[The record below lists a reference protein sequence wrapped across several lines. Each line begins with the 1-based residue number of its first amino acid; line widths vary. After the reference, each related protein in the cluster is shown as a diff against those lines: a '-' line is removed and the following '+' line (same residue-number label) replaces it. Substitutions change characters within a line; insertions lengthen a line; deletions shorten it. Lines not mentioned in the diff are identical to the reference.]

1 MMVLVCA
8 AAGLV
13 RLSAPTLRL
22 DAARSTAG
30 LVRFSAPTLRLDAAR
45 SSPLS
50 CSMLSIIDDVREQSS
65 ASIVEQPVMF
75 TAEDDS
81 SFDFE
86 RWEVHRSS
94 SRYGRLLLGTLA
106 GSTSRR
112 VIPTIALLVLFTFGV
127 EFYNTM
133 ATMGN
138 PMEGFLPEVQIPIG
152 PFELTAPVLGLLLV
166 FRTDTAYDRFNLGSE
181 VAWEITAAMRSVT
194 RRLVVWTR
202 VEGASEEERAAALE
216 LVSACMLLHGWIM
229 GSYLR
234 GPQWGDDPTDRST
247 QTRQVELVRL
257 ALGVGADE
265 TDEAAMQLDR
275 LTTSQLTPYVALT
288 AIALG
293 VSTRLPTLS
302 DQERVAV
309 DDELA
314 VVTSSLGK
322 CEKLLRTPIPLGYT
336 RYAVR
341 FLWIWLTL
349 LPFALV
355 RVFSEFSIGTWWEDK
370 PQPVLALAMLFI
382 SFTFLS
388 IEDIAVQIEEPF
400 AILPLELHQRWLLRD
415 IDQMRSIVRW
425 SDARGKS

>member
-1 MMVLVCA
+1 
-8 AAGLV
+8 
-13 RLSAPTLRL
+13 
-22 DAARSTAG
+22 
-30 LVRFSAPTLRLDAAR
+30 
-45 SSPLS
+45 
-50 CSMLSIIDDVREQSS
+50 MLSIIDDVREQSS

-75 TAEDDS
+75 TTEDDS

-133 ATMGN
+133 ATMGD

-166 FRTDTAYDRFNLGSE
+166 FRTDTAYDRFNLGSD

-314 VVTSSLGK
+314 VVTSSLAK
-322 CEKLLRTPIPLGYT
+322 CEKCAAPHSKTGGGCHGRVVPLLSRVVESRMSRLLRTPIPLGYT